1 MSRTNPSRA
10 EVPTIEETYDEYR
23 IDSTTFAIIG
33 HPTND
38 DAWIL
43 SDYTV
48 PIER

>member
-1 MSRTNPSRA
+1 MSRTNRPRA
-10 EVPTIEETYDEYR
+10 EEPSIDATYDEYR
-23 IDSTTFAIIG
+23 IDSTTFVIIG